1 MKRTDITA
9 LFPDASDEQ
18 IKTIM
23 DLNGADINKAKG
35 ELEDLRA
42 QLAAATDG
50 KELQEARDQISQLQN
65 DLNAMKSAEAIR
77 LTREKVAADMKI
89 PASLLTGDTEEACA
103 AQAKAILDFA
113 KPKGYPVL
121 PDGGSP
127 AAPASSATRDKFAA
141 WASENL

>member
-23 DLNGADINKAKG
+23 DLNGADINKAKS

-42 QLAAATDG
+42 QLAAATNSE
-50 KELQEARDQISQLQN
+50 ELQQAQAQIAQLQTEL
-65 DLNAMKSAEAIR
+65 DGMKSAETIR
-77 LTREKVAADMKI
+77 LTREKVAGEMKI

-103 AQAKAILDFA
+103 QQAKAILDFA

-127 AAPASSATRDKFAA
+127 TPPASGATRDKFAA
-141 WASENL
+141 WASEHF

>member
-50 KELQEARDQISQLQN
+50 KELQEARDQISQLQH
-65 DLNAMKSAEAIR
+65 DLDAMKNAEAIR

-127 AAPASSATRDKFAA
+127 KAPASSATRDKFAA